1 MGIFMKSNP
10 DFNPFEY
17 PETKEHKD
25 ELPLPRKQKKE
36 DDKHVE
42 DAITLILGYLF
53 SGGKPNV

>member
-1 MGIFMKSNP
+1 MRSNP